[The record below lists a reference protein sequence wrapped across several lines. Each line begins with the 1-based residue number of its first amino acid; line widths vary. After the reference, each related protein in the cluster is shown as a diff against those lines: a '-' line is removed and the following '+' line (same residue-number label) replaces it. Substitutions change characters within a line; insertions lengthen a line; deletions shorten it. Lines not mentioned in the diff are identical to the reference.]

1 MSVYEKVISSLSE
14 IEHQLASD
22 SVSEAARKNLEL
34 LLLEQSLFFN
44 NHSLDTSNLKL
55 LAAGGPVDKNS
66 VKREVSKIIGLAMQ
80 LSNREVEILK
90 SAEDLKKWR

>member
-22 SVSEAARKNLEL
+22 SVSEATRKNLEL
-34 LLLEQSLFFN
+34 LLVEQSLFFN

-55 LAAGGPVDKNS
+55 LAAGGSVDKNS

-80 LSNREVEILK
+80 LSNREAEILK